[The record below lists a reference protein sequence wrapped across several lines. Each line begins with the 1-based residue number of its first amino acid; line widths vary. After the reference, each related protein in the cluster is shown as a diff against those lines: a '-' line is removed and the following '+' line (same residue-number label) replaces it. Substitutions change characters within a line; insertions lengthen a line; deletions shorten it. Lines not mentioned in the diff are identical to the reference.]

1 MSTSLAITRVIN
13 ACVLIEL
20 GEHAV
25 LTDPYFTGH
34 WYMRFDE
41 PIGLTVAELPRLA
54 AILGGHSVLDHW
66 QPASLA
72 AYPYKDE
79 TPVYVATSSMA
90 RKARRAG
97 FSRVEVLDWG
107 EERQI
112 TERLG
117 LEVAPAQRS
126 GGLKV
131 NNYVLTCGDLRV
143 FFGSEARDLDPLR
156 RYRAARPAVDL
167 ALLPIN
173 GARVLG
179 HKLVMDGN
187 DALAATRILGARTLV
202 PIHYTQAPV
211 PLLLQTPFSADDL
224 RRVTTGA
231 CDVVWLAAGERWAV
245 TSSSVHVSDDAAA
258 VAHG

>member
-1 MSTSLAITRVIN
+1 MSAPLAITRVIN

-20 GEHAV
+20 GEDAV
-25 LTDPYFTGH
+25 LTDPYFAGR

-41 PIGLTVAELPRLA
+41 PIGLSVAELPRLA
-54 AILGGHSVLDHW
+54 AILGGHSVPDHW

-107 EERQI
+107 EERQL

-131 NNYVLTCGDLRV
+131 NNYALTCGDLRV
-143 FFGSEARDLDPLR
+143 FVGTEARDLEPLR
-156 RYRAARPAVDL
+156 RYRATAPAVDL
-167 ALLPIN
+167 AVLPIN

-202 PIHYTQAPV
+202 PIHYTQVPV
-211 PLLLQTPFSADDL
+211 PLLLQAPFSADDL
-224 RRVTTGA
+224 RRITSPE
-231 CDVVWLAAGERWAV
+231 CDVDVAWLDAGQRRTLARP
-245 TSSSVHVSDDAAA
+245 ARPP
-258 VAHG
+258 GP